1 MKCYD
6 RGKTIDRTK
15 KMNPITGRKEEIQL
29 LEDSLKAKRAG
40 LVAVYG
46 RRRVGKTFLIH
57 TYFQDRLAFELTGMY
72 GAGLKEQLQQFS
84 KALQKA
90 SGFVLSLKPPGN
102 WVEAFHA
109 LEQYLEGKNRNK
121 KWVVFLDEFPWLDG
135 RKSGFLS
142 AFEHFWNTWASR
154 QSNMLVVICGSAA
167 SWMIRNIVNNRGGLH
182 NRITQK
188 IRLLPFTLSE
198 TEAYLKSLGSTLDR
212 YQLLQIYMAFGGIPQ
227 YLSNVGKGNSA
238 ALVIEK
244 TCFSKNGLL
253 NGEFNNLYGS
263 LFEIADNHI
272 KAVRALAATSKG
284 MTRQE
289 IIDACGLSSG
299 GRTSL
304 MLEELEESGF
314 IKSTLPYDRTSRDS
328 IYRLID
334 EFSMFYL
341 KFMDKPR
348 SSGKDSWVKI
358 IYSPVYKIWSG
369 MAFEAVCLKH
379 VEQIK
384 KRLGIDGIESM
395 DSAWRFVPGKGQKEK
410 GAQIDLLIDRK
421 DRCINLCEMKFYTG
435 EFTIDKTYADEL
447 AKKSEVFAGKTKTKK
462 TLFLTMITTYGI
474 KENNYSA
481 SLVQK
486 SLTMDALFD

>member
-1 MKCYD
+1 MD
-6 RGKTIDRTK
+6 QLI
-15 KMNPITGRKEEIQL
+15 GRKEEIQL
-29 LEDSLKAKRAG
+29 LEESLKAKGAG
-40 LVAVYG
+40 LIAVYG

-57 TYFQDRLAFELTGMY
+57 TYFQSRLAFELTGMY
-72 GAGLKEQLQQFS
+72 GASLKEQLQQFS
-84 KALQKA
+84 KALQRA
-90 SGFVLSLKPPGN
+90 TGSALSLKSPEN

-109 LEQYLEGKNRNK
+109 LEQYLERKNKAK

-154 QSNMLVVICGSAA
+154 QSNLLVVICGSAA
-167 SWMIRNIVNNRGGLH
+167 SWMIRNIVNNKGGLH

-198 TEAYLKSLGSTLDR
+198 TEAYLKSLGCKLDR
-212 YQLLQIYMAFGGIPQ
+212 YQVLQIYMAFGGIPQ
-227 YLSNVGKGNSA
+227 YLKNVGKGSSA
-238 ALVIEK
+238 AQVIQK
-244 TCFSKNGLL
+244 NCFTKDGLL

-272 KAVRALAATSKG
+272 KAVRALATTPKG
-284 MTRQE
+284 MSRQE
-289 IIDACGLSSG
+289 IIDVCGLSSG

-314 IKSTLPYDRTSRDS
+314 IRSVLPYDRISRDS

-334 EFSMFYL
+334 EFSIFYL
-341 KFMDKPR
+341 KFMDKAK
-348 SSGKDSWVKI
+348 SSGKDTWVKVSA
-358 IYSPVYKIWSG
+358 SPSYKIWGG

-379 VEQIK
+379 VDQIK
-384 KRLGIDGIESM
+384 KGLGIHGIESE
-395 DSAWRFVPGKGQKEK
+395 DSTWRFVPAKGQKEK

-435 EFTIDKTYADEL
+435 EFSIDKSYAGEL
-447 AKKSEVFAGKTKTKK
+447 EQKLEVFAKKTKTKK
-462 TLFLTMITTYGI
+462 TLFITMITAYGI
-474 KENNYSA
+474 KDNEHSDR
-481 SLVQK
+481 LVQK
-486 SLTMDALFD
+486 SLTMDVLFD

>member
-1 MKCYD
+1 M
-6 RGKTIDRTK
+6 GKI
-15 KMNPITGRKEEIQL
+15 IGRKEEIQL
-29 LEDSLKAKRAG
+29 LEESLSAKGAA

-57 TYFQDRLAFELTGMY
+57 TYFQNRLVFELTGMY
-72 GAGLKEQLQQFS
+72 RAGMKQQLQQFS
-84 KALQKA
+84 KAMQKA
-90 SGFVLSLKPPGN
+90 TGSALMLKSPES

-109 LEQYLEGKNRNK
+109 LEQYLGSKSKAK

-154 QSNMLVVICGSAA
+154 QPNLLVVVCGSAA
-167 SWMIRNIVNNRGGLH
+167 SWMIRNIVNSKGGLH

-198 TEAYLKSLGSTLDR
+198 TESYLRSLGSKLDR
-212 YQLLQIYMAFGGIPQ
+212 YQILQLYMAFGGIPQ
-227 YLSNVGKGNSA
+227 YLANVGKGSSA
-238 ALVIEK
+238 AQAIQK
-244 TCFSKNGLL
+244 SCFTKDGLL
-253 NGEFNNLYGS
+253 TGEFNNLYGS
-263 LFEIADNHI
+263 LFEIADNHL
-272 KAVRALAATSKG
+272 KAVRALARNPKG

-299 GRTSL
+299 GRSSL

-314 IKSTLPYDRTSRDS
+314 IRSVLPYEKTSRDA

-334 EFSMFYL
+334 EFSIFYL
-341 KFMDKPR
+341 KFMDKTR
-348 SSGKDSWVKI
+348 SSGKDNWVKL
-358 IYSPVYKIWSG
+358 STSSTYKIWSG

-379 VEQIK
+379 VDQIK
-384 KRLGIDGIESM
+384 QGLGISGIESE
-395 DSAWRFVPGKGQKEK
+395 DSTWRLVPGKEQKGK

-421 DRCINLCEMKFYTG
+421 DRCINLCEMKFYTS
-435 EFTIDKTYADEL
+435 EFTIDKSYAREL
-447 AKKSEVFAGKTKTKK
+447 EQKLEVFSQKTKTRK

-474 KENNYSA
+474 KSNEYS
-481 SLVQK
+481 SRLIQK
-486 SLTMDALFD
+486 SLSMGVLFD

>member
-1 MKCYD
+1 MEKII
-6 RGKTIDRTK
+6 GRT
-15 KMNPITGRKEEIQL
+15 EEIL
-29 LEDSLKAKRAG
+29 LLKDALKAKEAC
-40 LVAVYG
+40 LMAVYG

-57 TYFQDRLAFELTGMY
+57 TYFNDRMAFELTGMY
-72 GAGLKEQLQQFS
+72 GASLKEQLQQFS

-90 SGFVLSLKPPGN
+90 TRSALALKPPEN

-109 LEQYLEGKNRNK
+109 LEQYLTEKTKGK

-142 AFEHFWNTWASR
+142 AFEHFWNSWASR

-167 SWMIRNIVNNRGGLH
+167 SWMIRNIVNNKGGLH

-188 IRLLPFTLSE
+188 IRLLPFTLAE
-198 TEAYLKSLGSTLDR
+198 TETYLRSMGSNLDR
-212 YQLLQIYMAFGGIPQ
+212 YQILQIYMALGGIPQ
-227 YLSNVGKGNSA
+227 YLKSVGKGSSA
-238 ALVIEK
+238 MQVIEK
-244 TCFSKNGLL
+244 VCFSKDGLL
-253 NGEFNNLYGS
+253 TGEFNNLYGS

-272 KAVRALAATSKG
+272 KVIRALAATTKG
-284 MTRQE
+284 LTRQE
-289 IIDACGLSSG
+289 IIDTCNLSSG

-314 IKSTLPYDRTSRDS
+314 IRSVLPYNKITKDA

-334 EFSMFYL
+334 EFSIFYL
-341 KFMDKPR
+341 KFMDKTR
-348 SSGKDSWVKI
+348 SSGKNIWAKLSAGP
-358 IYSPVYKIWSG
+358 SYKIWCG

-379 VEQIK
+379 VDQIK
-384 KRLGIDGIESM
+384 KGLVIEGIETEE
-395 DSAWRFVPGKGQKEK
+395 SAWRYVPGKGRSEN

-421 DRCINLCEMKFYTG
+421 DRNINICEMKFYTD
-435 EFTIDKTYADEL
+435 EYSLDKSYTIEL
-447 AKKSEVFAGKTKTKK
+447 RQKLEVFKEKTKTKK

-474 KENNYSA
+474 KENSHSI

-486 SLTMDALFD
+486 SLTMDILFD